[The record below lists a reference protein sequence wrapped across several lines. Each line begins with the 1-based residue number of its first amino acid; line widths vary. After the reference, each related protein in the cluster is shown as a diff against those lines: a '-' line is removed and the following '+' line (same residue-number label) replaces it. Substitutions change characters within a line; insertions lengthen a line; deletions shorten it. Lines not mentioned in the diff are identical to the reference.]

1 MVVGVGALVL
11 SSVDLKMLRNPN
23 GQISSTSIYK
33 STILYTSICT
43 PPGTGSSPG
52 SGLGVVSAAIL
63 LAGEM
68 AGSGVLALPAAM
80 LGTGQPPLY
89 GHVYSV
95 CAGGALGMALIIT
108 FTINSLYSG
117 TRLGHCWLMLEER
130 YEEYRGQVQ

>member
-1 MVVGVGALVL
+1 
-11 SSVDLKMLRNPN
+11 MLRNPS
-23 GQISSTSIYK
+23 GQISSTSIY
-33 STILYTSICT
+33 T
-43 PPGTGSSPG
+43 PCPGTGSSPG

>member
-1 MVVGVGALVL
+1 M
-11 SSVDLKMLRNPN
+11 
-23 GQISSTSIYK
+23 
-33 STILYTSICT
+33 
-43 PPGTGSSPG
+43 
-52 SGLGVVSAAIL
+52 VSAAIL

>member
-11 SSVDLKMLRNPN
+11 SSVDLKMLRNPS
-23 GQISSTSIYK
+23 GQISSPSIY
-33 STILYTSICT
+33 T
-43 PPGTGSSPG
+43 PCPGTGSSPG